1 MRDVNMN
8 IHQGKA
14 KAHLSKKKNQLP
26 PHLVNAASHSSTEFS
41 KLDPYIH
48 PRYVDPELAELMK

>member
-8 IHQGKA
+8 IHQGKE
-14 KAHLSKKKNQLP
+14 KAHLSKKYHLP
-26 PHLVNAASHSSTEFS
+26 PHLVTAASHSSTEFS